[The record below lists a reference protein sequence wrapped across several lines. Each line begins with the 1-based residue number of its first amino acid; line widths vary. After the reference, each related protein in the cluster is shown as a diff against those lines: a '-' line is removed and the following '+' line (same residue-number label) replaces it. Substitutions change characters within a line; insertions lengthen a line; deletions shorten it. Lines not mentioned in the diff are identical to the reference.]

1 MLVALVVLHKWHG
14 KCLTNLF
21 VCDYRRTNAIVLLCW
36 NICFV
41 SSLLIWCA
49 FFFLK
54 TFYLHKNSTVF
65 SRIAPL
71 GNRLFQNLHGWGLS
85 CRTLLHMILHSVG
98 GSPARLPGGGGVL
111 RSKICGVS
119 TWQASVCV
127 TFAHVSLTKTI
138 SMAKPRSK
146 RARWPVVSTYSH
158 AKRKWI
164 PPLPCGFVAY
174 TCIKSIFK
182 IPNIFYT
189 ALFWGYNNLIYSS
202 CMIRSCY

>member
-1 MLVALVVLHKWHG
+1 MAWEASYQFICMWLSKSKCYSASMLKYLFCVFTLDLV
-14 KCLTNLF
+14 
-21 VCDYRRTNAIVLLCW
+21 
-36 NICFV
+36 CF
-41 SSLLIWCA
+41 

-54 TFYLHKNSTVF
+54 TFYLYKNSTIF

-146 RARWPVVSTYSH
+146 RARWPVVSRYSH
-158 AKRKWI
+158 VKRNEFHLYHVVLWHI
-164 PPLPCGFVAY
+164 PV
-174 TCIKSIFK
+174 
-182 IPNIFYT
+182 
-189 ALFWGYNNLIYSS
+189 
-202 CMIRSCY
+202 